1 MSTAEAP
8 YPDEIRERVRGLLD
22 GLVDDAAVFPPALL
36 TVRPAVEAH
45 RAHRLA
51 WYGEV
56 VGPLLV
62 RASDVGDLVDS
73 TRPGDDVRIGIVADD
88 GLVSLVDAMSQLFDQ
103 EERATLQ
110 QVEIALPPDH
120 EPARAAR
127 VLLDQLSFST
137 TAYVELPRGD
147 RPDAWLGALDVLAE
161 DGAERAK
168 LRTGGAG
175 GAPSEA
181 ELAAFVRACLDR
193 RLPFKLTAGL
203 HHAVR
208 CTTTDGDQHGLL
220 NVLAAVQ
227 AGQEGASA
235 ADLAQLL
242 GVRSLE
248 GLIGILARAD
258 VPRVRGSFTSFG
270 CCAVTDPVDEL
281 HALGLLTADGG

>member
-1 MSTAEAP
+1 MSTADAP

-36 TVRPAVEAH
+36 SVGPAVEAH

-62 RASDVGDLVDS
+62 RASDVADLLDS
-73 TRPGDDVRIGIVADD
+73 TRPGDDLRIGIIADD
-88 GLVSLVDAMSQLFDQ
+88 GLVSLVDAMSRLFDQ
-103 EERATLQ
+103 EDRATLL

-120 EPARAAR
+120 EPAQAAR

-137 TAYVELPRGD
+137 TAYVELPRGEG
-147 RPDAWLGALDVLAE
+147 PAGWLGALDVLAE

-208 CTTTDGDQHGLL
+208 GATAEGDQHGFL
-220 NVLAAVQ
+220 NLLAAVQ
-227 AGQEGASA
+227 VGQEGGSTGE
-235 ADLAQLL
+235 LAQLL
-242 GVRSLE
+242 GVRSVEPL
-248 GLIGILARAD
+248 LDVLARAD
-258 VPRVRGSFTSFG
+258 VPRVRRSFTSFG
-270 CCAVTDPVDEL
+270 CCGVTDPVDDL
-281 HALGLLTADGG
+281 HALGLLTPGGG